1 MIGQEVTC
9 DEQVVVINPH
19 TPELQARVLQVLI
32 EANVPIHA
40 LEPQMSRLAQIY
52 MRTVRGEA
60 VDNLLVPRKPPLQV
74 LLRDMPPPTPT
85 DEVDPLLKR
94 LLQRQA
100 TNPTDPKD
108 GNQ

>member
-1 MIGQEVTC
+1 
-9 DEQVVVINPH
+9 
-19 TPELQARVLQVLI
+19 
-32 EANVPIHA
+32 
-40 LEPQMSRLAQIY
+40 MSRLAQIY